1 MAQGQTKG
9 KYWLA
14 NNPNAEITNAEVTE
28 LGTIAEADFDALSQ
42 LAQSGTEL
50 NQRVLQLKIND
61 VSSAGQVYATIPW
74 DCTLTKVDTVLNG
87 AITGGDAAIT
97 VKNNAGST
105 AGSITVANS
114 GSATG
119 DKDSVSPSSNNTFSA
134 GDLLE
139 IETDGGSTNA
149 IALDITCLFTIT

>member
-61 VSSAGQVYATIPW
+61 VSSAGQVYATFPW
-74 DCTLTKVDTVLNG
+74 DCTLTKVDTFYN
-87 AITGGDAAIT
+87 ANKA
-97 VKNNAGST
+97 VK
-105 AGSITVANS
+105 
-114 GSATG
+114 
-119 DKDSVSPSSNNTFSA
+119 DKYPK
-134 GDLLE
+134 E
-139 IETDGGSTNA
+139 
-149 IALDITCLFTIT
+149 